1 MWVLRT
7 RTHTHSVLP
16 PSLSLPPSSSP
27 FLLFVCFYYFY
38 FCRYSGAPATVTTVF
53 ASSDLPRPEQW
64 LGNIVTSTTATRA
77 DTQPDLPPSPA
88 PSPRR
93 APYLSQH
100 LRAHSL
106 GSAETFLM
114 HRSGRAVPAQNING
128 TQQQQSMW
136 AGTHNANGQLP
147 ASHDPFD
154 AEWAAIAARNRQAGN
169 TVTGNS
175 TNPFIS
181 AAAVKTFE
189 VHM

>member
-1 MWVLRT
+1 MRCYKDSPATIHCVLL
-7 RTHTHSVLP
+7 VLY
-16 PSLSLPPSSSP
+16 L
-27 FLLFVCFYYFY
+27 YYFY
-38 FCRYSGAPATVTTVF
+38 FCRYSGAPAEVTTVF

-64 LGNIVTSTTATRA
+64 LGNIVTSTTATSA
-77 DTQPDLPPSPA
+77 GTHPALPPSPA

-114 HRSGRAVPAQNING
+114 HHSGPAVRSQHMNG

-136 AGTHNANGQLP
+136 AGAHNANGQLP

-154 AEWAAIAARNRQAGN
+154 AEWAAIAARNRQAGHAM
-169 TVTGNS
+169 TGNS